1 MLDFD
6 LTRLICL
13 SVLAC
18 PPAHHRFV
26 QAFLAPVA
34 KIQRSLQSRP
44 FFR

>member
-6 LTRLICL
+6 LTGLIRL
-13 SVLAC
+13 SVLAR

-34 KIQRSLQSRP
+34 NIRRSLQSRP
-44 FFR
+44 FFT